1 MRAIRRAIQGLMGRK
16 WLIGVAALAV
26 AAAATITV
34 NVWPRHVARTI
45 VIDDVADPSTPPPT
59 SAGSPGEQSA
69 SPSPSS
75 SQSSEKGSAAVDPPK
90 VWYQHPSVSRDAAI
104 VAFTIRDA
112 YYGPEAPN
120 GAADVFVRSRA
131 THRTS
136 RISMALDGSTA
147 NGDSD
152 NPAMSADGTR
162 VAFVSEASDIVAG
175 DTNRAL
181 DVFVRDMIEHVTV
194 RVSVSSKGTQGNGP
208 SGSAPDNG
216 RSLGRG
222 IPAIS
227 ADGRYVAFESSASNL
242 APDDSNGQADVFIHD
257 LKTGDTV
264 LVSVA
269 DDGRSA
275 NDASHHPSIS
285 ADGRIVAFYSE
296 ATNLTADIRPA
307 ATRTGVFVRDITDGK
322 TALVSVSA
330 SGEWLPEWNGW
341 PSISGSGDVVGFINI
356 PDLFDPPSDSIIEEG
371 GDIVRRDL
379 KAATTTR
386 VDPKIQSYHMKR
398 VALSGDGDVTAFVH
412 LIGGMDSFC
421 YVLPPQTRSG
431 YLGAC
436 DREWLSI
443 SSDGR
448 YIAFGAG
455 LDALSVPGDEERFDG
470 DYGAMIYD
478 RETDTF
484 VAAWKL

>member
-1 MRAIRRAIQGLMGRK
+1 M
-16 WLIGVAALAV
+16 
-26 AAAATITV
+26 
-34 NVWPRHVARTI
+34 N
-45 VIDDVADPSTPPPT
+45 
-59 SAGSPGEQSA
+59 
-69 SPSPSS
+69 
-75 SQSSEKGSAAVDPPK
+75 
-90 VWYQHPSVSRDAAI
+90 RDAAI
-104 VAFTIRDA
+104 VAFTIREA
-112 YYGPEAPN
+112 YYGLEVPN
-120 GAADVFVRSRA
+120 GVADVFVRSRA

-136 RISMALDGSTA
+136 RISMALNGSTA

-162 VAFVSEASDIVAG
+162 VAFISAASDIVAG

-181 DVFVRDMIEHVTV
+181 DVFVRDMIEHVTM
-194 RVSVSSKGTQGNGP
+194 RVSVSSYGTQGNGP
-208 SGSAPDNG
+208 SGSAPYNG
-216 RSLGRG
+216 WSLGRG

-242 APDDSNGQADVFIHD
+242 VPNDSNGRADVFVHD

-269 DDGRSA
+269 DDGRPA

-285 ADGRIVAFYSE
+285 ADGQIVAFYSE
-296 ATNLTADIRPA
+296 ATDLTSDIRPA
-307 ATRTGVFVRDITDGK
+307 GTVTGVFVRDFRDGRTK
-322 TALVSVSA
+322 LVSVSA

-341 PSISGSGDVVGFINI
+341 PSMSGSGKVVAFINI
-356 PDLFDPPSDSIIEEG
+356 PDLFDESPESSIDEG

-379 KAATTTR
+379 AAGRTTR
-386 VDPKIQSYHMKR
+386 VDPKNQSYHMKR
-398 VALSGDGDVTAFVH
+398 AALSGDGYVTAFVH
-412 LIGGMDSFC
+412 LIGGMDAFC
-421 YVLPPQTRSG
+421 YLLPPQHRGG

-455 LDALSVPGDEERFDG
+455 MDALSVPGDEKRFGG

-478 RETDTF
+478 RETDTL